1 MSESRLFS
9 VKMRASR
16 GGEHVSGAE
25 RIVTPSATPETAS
38 ALVRRALGHSKGD
51 PDFISLKV
59 AAIGDVKRIKALPV
73 ATETA
78 ATPDEGLAIAERLL
92 REAGVE
98 RAREVVA
105 MMADAGPMRG
115 AMLVDADTLERLEP
129 DKTRGVRATCM
140 DAAGAQGRLPP
151 SSKSHYAEAI
161 VLASKVAAVPGM
173 VAELCI
179 SDDPDYV
186 IGYVASR
193 ATGYRRITC
202 MKERGDKRGGRIFV
216 CRGIADDPS
225 NTVRFLEETPVL
237 VEDIPA
243 PDGTAQGDR
252 LDGIKQEID
261 AIRTAGLWRETRV
274 LDTRPGG
281 CATTG
286 GRKVAVLSSND
297 YLGLAQDLRVKK
309 AAADAAQC
317 FGAGTGGA
325 RLTTGTQPLHVKLEE
340 RLAAFFGSE
349 AAVSYATGYMA
360 NVGAISALAGK
371 GDVILS
377 DELNHASI
385 IDGCRLS
392 GADVAV
398 YRHRDMED
406 LAGKLSRS
414 GGYRRRLVA
423 SDGVFSM
430 DGNIAPLPEILDLC
444 SQYAAFSFIDDAHAV
459 GVIGATGRGTAEH
472 FGCPRADLTVGTLSK
487 ALGSEGGFVCTSRML
502 ADYLVNRSRAFI
514 FSTSPAP
521 ASVGAAIE
529 ALRILETE
537 HDRVELLRANVSY
550 FTAELHKRGIAA
562 KTQSAIVP
570 VEIGDERKAV
580 AVAAKL
586 LELGFLIPAIRYP
599 TVARGKARLRV
610 AISAAHDRAT
620 LSTAAEAIEKSVKGT
635 PRAAPTRPSDWRER
649 S

>member
-1 MSESRLFS
+1 MSEDRLLS

-16 GGEHVSGAE
+16 GSEHVSGAE
-25 RIVTPSATPETAS
+25 RIVTPSATPETVS

-59 AAIGDVKRIKALPV
+59 AAIDDVLRIKALPV

-78 ATPDEGLAIAERLL
+78 TTPGEGLAIAERLL
-92 REAGVE
+92 REAGVQ
-98 RAREVVA
+98 RAREVIA
-105 MMADAGPMRG
+105 MFADAGPMRG

-151 SSKSHYAEAI
+151 LSKNHYAEAI
-161 VLASKVAAVPGM
+161 VLASKVAATPGI

-202 MKERGDKRGGRIFV
+202 MKEKGDARGGRIFV
-216 CRGIADDPS
+216 CRGIAGDPS
-225 NTVRFLEETPVL
+225 GAIRFLEETPVL
-237 VEDIPA
+237 VEDVPLL
-243 PDGTAQGDR
+243 DGTAKESR
-252 LDGIKQEID
+252 LDGIQREAD
-261 AIRTAGLWRETRV
+261 SIRMSGLWRETRV
-274 LDTRPGG
+274 LNTRPGG

-286 GRKVAVLSSND
+286 GRDVAVLSSND
-297 YLGLAQDLRVKK
+297 YLGLAQDPRVKK
-309 AAADAAQC
+309 AAADAAHG

-340 RLAAFFGSE
+340 CLAAFFGSE

-360 NVGAISALAGK
+360 NVGVISALAGK

-392 GADVAV
+392 GADVVV
-398 YRHRDMED
+398 YRHCDMGD
-406 LAGKLSRS
+406 LDGKLSRC
-414 GGYRRRLVA
+414 GGYRRRLVVT
-423 SDGVFSM
+423 DGVFSM
-430 DGNIAPLPEILDLC
+430 DGDIAPLPDMLDLC
-444 SQYAAFSFIDDAHAV
+444 SKYDAFSFVDDAHAV
-459 GVIGATGRGTAEH
+459 GVLGATGRGTAEH
-472 FGCPRADLTVGTLSK
+472 FGCRRADLTVGTLSK

-502 ADYLVNRSRAFI
+502 ADCLVNRSRAYI

-529 ALRILETE
+529 SLRILDSEPSLVE
-537 HDRVELLRANVSY
+537 HLHDNVACFVSELR
-550 FTAELHKRGIAA
+550 KRGITV

-570 VEIGDERKAV
+570 VKIGDERKAV
-580 AVAAKL
+580 AVAARL
-586 LELGFLIPAIRYP
+586 LERGFLIPAIRYP
-599 TVARGKARLRV
+599 TVARGRACLRV
-610 AISAAHDRAT
+610 TISSAHSRAT
-620 LSTAAEAIEKSVKGT
+620 LFEAAKAIATLAGQVC
-635 PRAAPTRPSDWRER
+635 R
-649 S
+649 

>member
-129 DKTRGVRATCM
+129 DKARGVRATCM

-151 SSKSHYAEAI
+151 SSKSHYDEAI
-161 VLASKVAAVPGM
+161 VLASKVAAAPGI

-202 MKERGDKRGGRIFV
+202 MKEMGDPKGGRIFL

-225 NTVRFLEETPVL
+225 NTIRFLEETPVL

-243 PDGTAQGDR
+243 PDRTARDNR
-252 LDGIKQEID
+252 LDGIKRELD

-274 LDTRPGG
+274 LDTRP
-281 CATTG
+281 
-286 GRKVAVLSSND
+286 
-297 YLGLAQDLRVKK
+297 
-309 AAADAAQC
+309 
-317 FGAGTGGA
+317 
-325 RLTTGTQPLHVKLEE
+325 
-340 RLAAFFGSE
+340 
-349 AAVSYATGYMA
+349 
-360 NVGAISALAGK
+360 
-371 GDVILS
+371 
-377 DELNHASI
+377 
-385 IDGCRLS
+385 
-392 GADVAV
+392 
-398 YRHRDMED
+398 
-406 LAGKLSRS
+406 
-414 GGYRRRLVA
+414 
-423 SDGVFSM
+423 
-430 DGNIAPLPEILDLC
+430 
-444 SQYAAFSFIDDAHAV
+444 
-459 GVIGATGRGTAEH
+459 
-472 FGCPRADLTVGTLSK
+472 
-487 ALGSEGGFVCTSRML
+487 
-502 ADYLVNRSRAFI
+502 
-514 FSTSPAP
+514 
-521 ASVGAAIE
+521 
-529 ALRILETE
+529 
-537 HDRVELLRANVSY
+537 
-550 FTAELHKRGIAA
+550 
-562 KTQSAIVP
+562 
-570 VEIGDERKAV
+570 
-580 AVAAKL
+580 
-586 LELGFLIPAIRYP
+586 
-599 TVARGKARLRV
+599 
-610 AISAAHDRAT
+610 
-620 LSTAAEAIEKSVKGT
+620 
-635 PRAAPTRPSDWRER
+635 
-649 S
+649 

>member
-1 MSESRLFS
+1 
-9 VKMRASR
+9 MRASR
-16 GGEHVSGAE
+16 GSEHVSGAE
-25 RIVTPSATPETAS
+25 RIVTPSATPETVS

-59 AAIGDVKRIKALPV
+59 AAIDDVLRIKALPV

-78 ATPDEGLAIAERLL
+78 TTPGEGLAIAERLL
-92 REAGVE
+92 REAGVQ
-98 RAREVVA
+98 RAREVIA
-105 MMADAGPMRG
+105 MFVDAGPMRG

-151 SSKSHYAEAI
+151 LSKNHYAEAI
-161 VLASKVAAVPGM
+161 VLASKVAATPGI

-202 MKERGDKRGGRIFV
+202 MKEKGDARGGRIFV
-216 CRGIADDPS
+216 CRGIAGDPS
-225 NTVRFLEETPVL
+225 GAIRFLEETPVL
-237 VEDIPA
+237 VEDVPLL
-243 PDGTAQGDR
+243 DGTAKESR
-252 LDGIKQEID
+252 LDGIQREAD
-261 AIRTAGLWRETRV
+261 SIRMSGLWRETRV
-274 LDTRPGG
+274 LNTRPGG

-286 GRKVAVLSSND
+286 GRDVAVLSSND
-297 YLGLAQDLRVKK
+297 YLGLAQDPRVKK
-309 AAADAAQC
+309 AAADAAHG

-340 RLAAFFGSE
+340 CLAAFFGSE

-360 NVGAISALAGK
+360 NVGVISALAGK

-392 GADVAV
+392 GADVVV
-398 YRHRDMED
+398 YRHCDMGD
-406 LAGKLSRS
+406 LAGKLSRC
-414 GGYRRRLVA
+414 GGYRRRLVVT
-423 SDGVFSM
+423 DGVFSM
-430 DGNIAPLPEILDLC
+430 DGDIAPLPDMLDLC
-444 SQYAAFSFIDDAHAV
+444 SKYDAFSFVDDAHAV
-459 GVIGATGRGTAEH
+459 GVLGATGRGTAEH
-472 FGCPRADLTVGTLSK
+472 FGCRRADLTVGTLSK

-502 ADYLVNRSRAFI
+502 ADYLVNRSRAYI

-529 ALRILETE
+529 SLRILDSEPSLVE
-537 HDRVELLRANVSY
+537 HLHDNVACFVSELR
-550 FTAELHKRGIAA
+550 KRGITV

-570 VEIGDERKAV
+570 VEIGDESTAV
-580 AVAAKL
+580 AVATRLK
-586 LELGFLIPAIRYP
+586 ERGFLIPAIRYP
-599 TVARGKARLRV
+599 TVARGRACLRV
-610 AISAAHDRAT
+610 TISSAHSRAT
-620 LSTAAEAIEKSVKGT
+620 LFEAAKAIATLAGQVC
-635 PRAAPTRPSDWRER
+635 R
-649 S
+649 